1 MINLQSISPG
11 RSGGSTGRGCRW
23 NLNTAVNSPVAPRE
37 LGCQISAN
45 QNEAEKSANVK
56 KHWKKKGAKGS
67 DLISSV
73 I

>member
-23 NLNTAVNSPVAPRE
+23 NLNPAVNSPVAPRE

-56 KHWKKKGAKGS
+56 KH
-67 DLISSV
+67 
-73 I
+73 